1 MRIPLIVGPTAVGKS
16 EIAVELAELLGGEVV
31 SADARAVYHDLEV
44 GTAKPPP
51 ELRARVPHHLL
62 DFVPWWERYDAV
74 RFRRDCERV
83 VREILARDRV
93 PVIVGG
99 STLYVRALTVG
110 LFEGPGAS
118 PEIRAEL
125 ASRPLAK
132 LYAELSRVDPAAAAR
147 IRPTDRVRII
157 RALEVY
163 YLTGTPISRFWG
175 REKPF
180 PWPLLVVGITMERA
194 ELYRRIA
201 ARVEEMIARGL
212 LDEARMLFR
221 TKLPADVPILRT
233 IGYEELFDHLR
244 GELPLEAAV
253 RKIVANTKAYAR
265 RQLVWFR
272 REPGIRW
279 IDRTGKP
286 PEEVA
291 HGIRALWEDPSP

>member
-16 EIAVELAELLGGEVV
+16 EIAVELAELIDGEVI
-31 SADARAVYHDLEV
+31 SADARAVYYDLEV

-83 VREILARDRV
+83 AREIAARGRT

-118 PEIRAEL
+118 PAVRAEL
-125 ASRPLAK
+125 SRRPLGE
-132 LYAELSRVDPAAAAR
+132 LYAELARVDPETAAK
-147 IRPTDRVRII
+147 IRPNDRVRIV

-163 YLTGTPISRFWG
+163 YLTGKPISHFWG

-180 PWPLLVVGITMERA
+180 PWPLLVVGITMDRA

-201 ARVEEMIARGL
+201 ARVEEMMVRGL
-212 LDEARMLFR
+212 LDEARKLFH

-244 GELPLEAAV
+244 GKIPLEAAV
-253 RKIVANTKAYAR
+253 RKIIADTKAYAR

-279 IDRTGKP
+279 IDRTGRSP
-286 PEEVA
+286 REVA
-291 HGIRALWEDPSP
+291 HEISSLLESAPP

>member
-16 EIAVELAELLGGEVV
+16 EIAVELAELLDGEVV

-62 DFVPWWERYDAV
+62 GFVPWWERYDAV

-83 VREILARDRV
+83 VREILARDKL

-125 ASRPLAK
+125 SRRPLRE
-132 LYAELSRVDPAAAAR
+132 LYAELSRVDPTAAAR
-147 IRPTDRVRII
+147 IRPNDRVRII

-163 YLTGTPISRFWG
+163 RLTGTPISHFWG

-180 PWPLLVVGITMERA
+180 PWPLSVVGITMERA

-201 ARVEEMIARGL
+201 ARVKEMIDRGL
-212 LDEARMLFR
+212 LDEARELFH

-244 GELPLEAAV
+244 GKLPLEAAV
-253 RKIVANTKAYAR
+253 QKIITDTKAYAR

-272 REPGIRW
+272 REPGIHW
-279 IDRTGKP
+279 IDRTGRSP
-286 PEEVA
+286 REVA
-291 HGIRALWEDPSP
+291 REIRSLLGDPPA